1 MTIEV
6 YPVKIEAIQSEDA
19 RVIFTMTTFDE
30 YCAEFKFEGLLTNG
44 NIEDVI
50 AAIRKAFALLE
61 LK

>member
-1 MTIEV
+1 MSIDV
-6 YPVKIEAIQSEDA
+6 YPVKIEAVQPEDA
-19 RVIFTMTTFDE
+19 RVVFTMTTFDE
-30 YCAEFKFEGLLTNG
+30 YCAEFKFDGLLTSG